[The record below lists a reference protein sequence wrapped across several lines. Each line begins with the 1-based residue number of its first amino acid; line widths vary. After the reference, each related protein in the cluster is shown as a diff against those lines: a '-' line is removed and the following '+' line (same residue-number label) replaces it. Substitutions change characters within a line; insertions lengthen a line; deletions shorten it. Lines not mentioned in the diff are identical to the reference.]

1 MAEHNRLGQAGED
14 QAVALLQEKGYEI
27 LARNWHSSHKELDI
41 VARNRDWL
49 VVVEVK
55 TRGSEDYEQPWQ
67 AVTAQKIRH
76 IAQAA
81 HHFVRQWGI
90 DLPVRFDIISVV
102 RQGNGF
108 QLEHIED
115 AYPAP
120 LS

>member
-41 VARNRDWL
+41 V

-55 TRGSEDYEQPWQ
+55 TRGSGDYEQPWQ
-67 AVTAQKIRH
+67 AVTAQKIRR

-81 HHFVRQWGI
+81 HHFVRQRGI